1 MPQLRTV
8 VVGAGIS
15 GLTLAWALRA
25 RGTPVTLLETS
36 ERVGGQIRSWVED
49 GFVLEAGPNGFL
61 DRDGTVAR
69 VAEALGIGDRLRPAA
84 AAADRRAIF
93 VRGKVRSLPSRPPE
107 LLTSDILPW
116 WAKLRLL
123 LEPLSR
129 RGPSGVDESLAH
141 FGRRHLGRHV
151 TETLL
156 DAVQTGIFA
165 GDSERLS
172 VRAAFPRLHEMER
185 SHRSLLLAAKA
196 MRGSG
201 PAAAPPRLRSFEG
214 GLETLPRA
222 LGQELGD
229 TVRLGVQVHTLEPSS
244 GGWQVRWN
252 GGGERFER
260 VILAVPAAHRGRAA
274 PAAGCE
280 RRHRAGSGP
289 DRAHLGGPRWLAP
302 GARSRTAGLRGA
314 GPRTRATAHPGGHLR
329 LLGVPV
335 PCARGRNAVHG
346 AGRRSARRTVGS
358 APGCGAGDGGPRGAR
373 DDARHPATSGPGA
386 HRALAAGDPS
396 VRGGP
401 PRANRRHRDRAA
413 APSRAAARGER
424 LPGTGN
430 RRLRARVA
438 RVGGQHCA
446 LNRGLTSGGCRTAD
460 EASEDSSSKVARR
473 KPPSSLRRKGVARK
487 GVRRLVMGLVIGH
500 LVIGRCQPGAF
511 TWLVAAS
518 SFGLTPAAATAEEV

>member
-1 MPQLRTV
+1 LSQLRTV

-36 ERVGGQIRSWVED
+36 DRVGGQIRSWVEE

-61 DRDGTVAR
+61 DRDGAVSR
-69 VAEALGIGDRLRPAA
+69 VAEALGIGERLRPAA
-84 AAADRRAIF
+84 AAADRRAVF
-93 VRGKVRSLPSRPPE
+93 VRGKVRFLPSRPPE
-107 LLTSDILPW
+107 LLTSDVLPW

-185 SHRSLLLAAKA
+185 SHRSLLLAARA

-201 PAAAPPRLRSFEG
+201 PAAAPPRLHSFEG

-222 LGQELGD
+222 LGQALGD
-229 TVRLGVQVHTLEPSS
+229 TVRLGVQVRALEPAG

-260 VILAVPAAHRGRAA
+260 VILAVPPRTSAELLRPLDASVATALEAVRTVPISVVHFGWRPGLDPEPQGFGVLVPARERRRILGVIFVSSAYPFRAPGGGTLLTVLVGGAHGGQWAALPDAELVTVVREELETMLGIRRPPDLVRIVRWAQAIPQYEVGHHGRIDAIATALRHHPFLLLAGSAYRGPGIADCVRASLA
-274 PAAGCE
+274 LADSIAPSTVASPAA
-280 RRHRAGSGP
+280 
-289 DRAHLGGPRWLAP
+289 
-302 GARSRTAGLRGA
+302 
-314 GPRTRATAHPGGHLR
+314 
-329 LLGVPV
+329 
-335 PCARGRNAVHG
+335 
-346 AGRRSARRTVGS
+346 
-358 APGCGAGDGGPRGAR
+358 
-373 DDARHPATSGPGA
+373 
-386 HRALAAGDPS
+386 
-396 VRGGP
+396 
-401 PRANRRHRDRAA
+401 
-413 APSRAAARGER
+413 AAAR
-424 LPGTGN
+424 
-430 RRLRARVA
+430 
-438 RVGGQHCA
+438 
-446 LNRGLTSGGCRTAD
+446 
-460 EASEDSSSKVARR
+460 
-473 KPPSSLRRKGVARK
+473 
-487 GVRRLVMGLVIGH
+487 
-500 LVIGRCQPGAF
+500 
-511 TWLVAAS
+511 
-518 SFGLTPAAATAEEV
+518 

>member
-1 MPQLRTV
+1 MPQLHTV

-49 GFVLEAGPNGFL
+49 GFVLEAGPNGVL
-61 DRDGTVAR
+61 DRDGAVSR

-84 AAADRRAIF
+84 AAGDRRAVF
-93 VRGKVRSLPSRPPE
+93 VRGKVRFLPSRPPE

-201 PAAAPPRLRSFEG
+201 PAAAPPRLLSFDG

-222 LGQELGD
+222 LGQALGD
-229 TVRLGVQVHTLEPSS
+229 TIRLGVQVRTLEPAS

-260 VILAVPAAHRGRAA
+260 VILAVPPRTAAELLRPLDASVA
-274 PAAGCE
+274 TALE
-280 RRHRAGSGP
+280 VGP

-302 GARSRTAGLRGA
+302 ADSIPNRRASGCWSPHASDGASWGSSSSPRRTRSVHPGAERCSRCWSEERTEDGGQRSRM
-314 GPRTRATAHPGGHLR
+314 
-329 LLGVPV
+329 
-335 PCARGRNAVHG
+335 
-346 AGRRSARRTVGS
+346 RS
-358 APGCGAGDGGPRGAR
+358 
-373 DDARHPATSGPGA
+373 
-386 HRALAAGDPS
+386 
-396 VRGGP
+396 
-401 PRANRRHRDRAA
+401 
-413 APSRAAARGER
+413 
-424 LPGTGN
+424 
-430 RRLRARVA
+430 
-438 RVGGQHCA
+438 
-446 LNRGLTSGGCRTAD
+446 
-460 EASEDSSSKVARR
+460 
-473 KPPSSLRRKGVARK
+473 
-487 GVRRLVMGLVIGH
+487 
-500 LVIGRCQPGAF
+500 
-511 TWLVAAS
+511 W
-518 SFGLTPAAATAEEV
+518 